1 MGSQNEMNIGVSNRD
16 RQSQDRERVDLGR
29 LVYVLLLFV
38 QGGLSGLSVQ
48 TLYHVI
54 IGDSVTSNSNRRFYY
69 IGTNLALI
77 GSLCMVDKPKDFV
90 GPKHID
96 ASCVLVAVYF
106 VALLLTLSS
115 SVIANS
121 GGVEVTRSIC
131 GLVGWLVSSF
141 QIYQMVKEK
150 KGLQVAQSR

>member
-1 MGSQNEMNIGVSNRD
+1 
-16 RQSQDRERVDLGR
+16 
-29 LVYVLLLFV
+29 
-38 QGGLSGLSVQ
+38 
-48 TLYHVI
+48 
-54 IGDSVTSNSNRRFYY
+54 
-69 IGTNLALI
+69 
-77 GSLCMVDKPKDFV
+77 MVDKPKDFV

-115 SVIANS
+115 SVI
-121 GGVEVTRSIC
+121 EVRAFEVARSIC